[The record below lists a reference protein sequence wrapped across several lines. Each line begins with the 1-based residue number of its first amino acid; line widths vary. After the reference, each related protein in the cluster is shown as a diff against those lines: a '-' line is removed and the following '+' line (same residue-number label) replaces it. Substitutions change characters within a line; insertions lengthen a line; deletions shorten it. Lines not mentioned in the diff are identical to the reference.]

1 MTIGQVAIR
10 AGVHVQTVRFYERK
24 GLIEKAPR
32 SASGYRQYTAETVRR
47 IRFIKHAQEVG
58 FSLREIDDLFS
69 LRLDPDTTCSDIQ
82 QQALRK
88 VAEIEERMAS
98 LEQMKQ
104 ALTTLALQCGAN
116 KTLSDCPILDALDE
130 HKVESTT

>member
-1 MTIGQVAIR
+1 MTIGQVAGQ
-10 AGVHVQTVRFYERK
+10 AEVNVQTVRFYERK
-24 GLIEKAPR
+24 GLIAQAPR

-47 IRFIKHAQEVG
+47 IRFIKHAQEIG
-58 FSLREIDDLFS
+58 FSLREIDELLC
-69 LRLDPDTTCSDIQ
+69 LRLDPHTTCPDIQ

-88 VAEIEERMAS
+88 VAEIEQRMAS

-104 ALTTLALQCGAN
+104 ALTTLARQCSLD

-130 HKVESTT
+130 HHAEPAR